1 MRQPIKR
8 KLGTMRPDYKHR
20 EKVTYYGC
28 TLHSDPTHAETTS

>member
-1 MRQPIKR
+1 MRS
-8 KLGTMRPDYKHR
+8 DYKHC